1 MSLGFTLLDG
11 VNAEGD
17 CDTFLKINNS
27 SSNEDVMVKYSIL
40 IDSYKNKIIPSSE
53 NDENN
58 LTITN
63 INFLENVLQIKTKIK
78 SLNRDQNLILD
89 KIMEL
94 DREINEL
101 EKIKQNSLDLN
112 QQAKKYKNITVFDT
126 FLNEIADILHD
137 KKQILEEN
145 NEKLMK
151 LVDEI
156 KLLKSIIGVNE
167 ISPSKNSS
175 IMCFICA
182 EKSIEACLNPCG
194 HTFCNSCVSKI
205 ANQRCYMCRKT
216 VISSTKLFFDNGYT
230 TSES

>member
-1 MSLGFTLLDG
+1 MSLGFTLLEG
-11 VNAEGD
+11 VNAEGV

-151 LVDEI
+151 LVEEI
-156 KLLKSIIGVNE
+156 KLLKNIIGVND

-216 VISSTKLFFDNGYT
+216 VISSTKLFFDNGFT
-230 TSES
+230 TSEP